1 MQTTSRTNHVDESFV
16 FPSLFVPGVLYII
29 TVVYR
34 QSTPSWEKK
43 KEKRIKLMS
52 FASSPIIDKCQSSLP
67 PKESRFNSA
76 VGLSLGDFVYLKTV
90 PFQLFCMW
98 QVKKTMGQK
107 RTVFRRGGGGQCEI
121 LFLEFCS
128 GIWQRDTWRTI
139 TRPSLFITPQQ
150 NTRNG
155 TYDYYYYTVEQEQ
168 ESADI
173 LWEWPIEV
181 EVLDR
186 TATRM

>member
-1 MQTTSRTNHVDESFV
+1 
-16 FPSLFVPGVLYII
+16 
-29 TVVYR
+29 
-34 QSTPSWEKK
+34 
-43 KEKRIKLMS
+43 MS

-76 VGLSLGDFVYLKTV
+76 VGLSLGDFVFENCPVSIVLHVTS
-90 PFQLFCMW
+90 
-98 QVKKTMGQK
+98 QK
-107 RTVFRRGGGGQCEI
+107 DNGTETDGFSTGGGGDNVKFFFWSFVER
-121 LFLEFCS
+121 
-128 GIWQRDTWRTI
+128 IWQRDTWRTI

-168 ESADI
+168 ERADK

-186 TATRM
+186 TATCM